1 MKKGGNPDNN
11 NELTLELNQ
20 LAVNIANEIVQEL
33 YNEID
38 QELVSIQH
46 KFLTGNTGNNVNLN
60 KLLRNKI
67 KLIQNQNIY

>member
-1 MKKGGNPDNN
+1 LKKGGNPDNN

-20 LAVNIANEIVQEL
+20 LTVNIVNEMVQEL

-46 KFLTGNTGNNVNLN
+46 KFLTGNNVNLN

>member
-20 LAVNIANEIVQEL
+20 LTVNIVNEMVQEL

-46 KFLTGNTGNNVNLN
+46 KFLTGNNVNLN